1 MAEDIKNCGHDARSP
16 LPVAGPEEQTKVI
29 TLLGNFHLL
38 YKQFPEL
45 RFNDHHSPSQG
56 PSKKQHRRDSTDSI
70 SKDIST
76 TEALPLAD
84 LDSSLSHSVWDSPPA
99 TPPPPTPKLGRLDK
113 LKQLGYL
120 NKASEKQTSLKLNND
135 SKSADLAEL
144 KAHLQSSLRVSSR
157 SARLQKAYGW
167 SIHDLAGRDTSSTVV
182 EPESPLDADEGSAN
196 DLVSKATTPA
206 TSPDFTFELQA
217 KIDAIVNK
225 SEAPGASH
233 DIKITFPT
241 GGYKPQGLI
250 PQILQHSNDYYPA
263 VLPSNFAQFKEK
275 ARKHRSRI
283 SLLVATHTAS
293 LGQAI
298 TLPWDED
305 GNYTIIESSSHQRVG
320 FSYGSKSS
328 CIIEPHYR
336 VDKAT
341 QLCIVKARLARI
353 ELQRQLDQANATAER
368 AEDYAPIFRPKL
380 TNKSTQPI
388 HVFVDMSNIVIGF
401 CKYSTRY
408 IDAQTIAFFFQN

>member
-1 MAEDIKNCGHDARSP
+1 MAEHTQICGHDARSP
-16 LPVAGPEEQTKVI
+16 PPVGRPEKQTKLV

-45 RFNDHHSPSQG
+45 CFNDQHVPSQG
-56 PSKKQHRRDSTDSI
+56 PSEKQHRGDKTDSI
-70 SKDIST
+70 SKDIFT
-76 TEALPLAD
+76 TEAPPLAD
-84 LDSSLSHSVWDSPPA
+84 VDSSLSHSVWDSPPA
-99 TPPPPTPKLGRLDK
+99 TLPPPTPKLGRLDK
-113 LKQLGYL
+113 LDRLGYL
-120 NKASEKQTSLKLNND
+120 HKGSEKQTPLRLNND

-157 SARLQKAYGW
+157 SARLQKAYGL
-167 SIHDLAGRDTSSTVV
+167 SIHDLAGRDTSSTAV
-182 EPESPLDADEGSAN
+182 EPESPLEADEGSAN

-225 SEAPGASH
+225 SGDSGAGH

-241 GGYKPQGLI
+241 GGYKPQGPI
-250 PQILQHSNDYYPA
+250 PQILQHSNDF
-263 VLPSNFAQFKEK
+263 VLPSNFSQFQEK

-283 SLLVATHTAS
+283 SLLVATHAEA

-305 GNYTIIESSSHQRVG
+305 GNYTIVESSSHQRVG

-336 VDKAT
+336 VDKDT
-341 QLCIVKARLARI
+341 QLGIIKARLARM

-368 AEDYAPIFRPKL
+368 VQNPAQVFRPKL
-380 TNKSTQPI
+380 VDKSTQPI

-401 CKYSTRY
+401 CKY
-408 IDAQTIAFFFQN
+408 